1 MMQKRAYRE
10 KCGAKNK
17 KKESVFSLAQPPFFF
32 YPTVKKQKKQHKG
45 SNSQRTNNGRGHI
58 SEAGA
63 APVQHQ
69 RAENKD
75 GSVRAE
81 LTQAYIILGRENLSH
96 S

>member
-10 KCGAKNK
+10 KCGGKNK
-17 KKESVFSLAQPPFFF
+17 KKESDFSLAFFFF
-32 YPTVKKQKKQHKG
+32 YPTVKKKKQHNG
-45 SNSQRTNNGRGHI
+45 SNSRRTNNGRGHI

-81 LTQAYIILGRENLSH
+81 LTQAYIILGSENLSH